1 MDPEGT
7 VLKSLEEKYWIETK
21 LSNQLN
27 YWVRGKR
34 TNPHG
39 KLAIAEVRTTSVA
52 TLTEVISK
60 SHSSIKRTERVSLAY
75 QCSQVYIFLY
85 AYPSALRLNNYT
97 RYFCTNLCISTYLT
111 DWCSQDAAIHFSTAK
126 INYAVGSHVIP
137 SFYQLQILLVLS
149 LEGHC
154 QGLLFPDYDS
164 LSCCSC
170 FLFNAP

>member
-75 QCSQVYIFLY
+75 QCSQVCIFLY

-111 DWCSQDAAIHFSTAK
+111 DVHRM
-126 INYAVGSHVIP
+126 
-137 SFYQLQILLVLS
+137 
-149 LEGHC
+149 
-154 QGLLFPDYDS
+154 LLFIS
-164 LSCCSC
+164 LLPKLIMQLVPTSFPPPISSKSY
-170 FLFNAP
+170 

>member
-75 QCSQVYIFLY
+75 QCSQV
-85 AYPSALRLNNYT
+85 
-97 RYFCTNLCISTYLT
+97 
-111 DWCSQDAAIHFSTAK
+111 
-126 INYAVGSHVIP
+126 
-137 SFYQLQILLVLS
+137 
-149 LEGHC
+149 
-154 QGLLFPDYDS
+154 
-164 LSCCSC
+164 
-170 FLFNAP
+170 